1 MEHEQQKDHHILAKL
16 SPIDRIALGAELAA
30 EGSMVFAQ
38 GFLRG
43 LRYAVETVDEIRNNS
58 PEVTPEMAR
67 GFVAFNLVLLQSA
80 RKYVAEMQKGEASSL
95 YDET

>member
-43 LRYAVETVDEIRNNS
+43 LRYAVETVDEICNNS
-58 PEVTPEMAR
+58 PEVTPDMAR
-67 GFVAFNLVLLQSA
+67 GFAAYNLVLLQTA
-80 RKYVAEMQKGEASSL
+80 QRYVEEIKKGEASSL